1 LRQRVGL
8 IECISSI
15 ELEGSEIMGV
25 IHLQHVVPLAGAAPR
40 PGGRTL
46 LLTGASGVVG
56 QALLEKL
63 RGHTLICL
71 VRRTPVAGPQVECL
85 RGDIAQP
92 YLGLDRADF
101 DNLACRI
108 DGIVHAAAIT
118 DFAQSAEAIHQANV
132 DGVRHVLELA
142 AAARVPFYHI
152 STAFVHP
159 SVQGY
164 GEQGAHAYQRSKRA
178 AEELVRRS
186 GLPATIIRPSI
197 VIGDSRTGEIASFQ
211 GLHLIAS
218 LLLKGLLPLLPLAPQ
233 ARLDF
238 VPQDLVA
245 GVIADLIERNHSGGE
260 WWVTAGER
268 AWTVRELLDLLLE
281 QAQRLAGR
289 PIARPRLVGRATVE
303 RLLRAA
309 PPSGQARRLR
319 RLAAQA
325 LDLSMYCIDQPLPS
339 SLPELER
346 QGGPLLPSIELTM
359 QSNLSYWANATGAL
373 SRPMRGA
380 APAPTMTQPAHL
392 AGPDT
397 ITERGAEL
405 CIA

>member
-1 LRQRVGL
+1 
-8 IECISSI
+8 
-15 ELEGSEIMGV
+15 M
-25 IHLQHVVPLAGAAPR
+25 HHVTPLDSAAPR
-40 PGGRTL
+40 PAGRTL

-63 RGHTLICL
+63 RGHSVICL
-71 VRRTPVAGPQVECL
+71 VRRTPVAGPHVESL
-85 RGDIAQP
+85 PGDIARP
-92 YLGLDRADF
+92 YLGLDRAAFGD
-101 DNLACRI
+101 LARRI

-118 DFAQSAEAIHQANV
+118 DFAQPAAAIHQANV
-132 DGVRHVLELA
+132 DGVRHVLELS
-142 AAARVPFYHI
+142 AAARVPLYHI

-164 GEQGAHAYQRSKRA
+164 GEQGAQAYQQSKRA

-197 VIGDSRTGEIASFQ
+197 VIGDSETGTIASFQ

-218 LLLKGLLPLLPLAPQ
+218 LLLKGLLPALPLTPRS
-233 ARLDF
+233 RLDV

-245 GVIADLIERNHSGGE
+245 GVIADLIERGHSGGE
-260 WWVTAGER
+260 CWVTAGER
-268 AWTVRELLDLLLE
+268 APTVRELMDLLVQ

-289 PIARPRLVGRATVE
+289 PIATPRLIGRATFE
-303 RLLRAA
+303 RLLRS
-309 PPSGQARRLR
+309 PSLPGRARRLR

-325 LDLSMYCIDQPLPS
+325 LDLCMYCIDGTLPS

-346 QGGPLLPSIELTM
+346 RNGPLLPPIELTV
-359 QSNLSYWANATGAL
+359 QSNLTYWAGVTGGLGRRERDVRQAGIV
-373 SRPMRGA
+373 SQAGGPVEPA
-380 APAPTMTQPAHL
+380 A
-392 AGPDT
+392 
-397 ITERGAEL
+397 ITEIGGEL